1 VDTRLWRRVA
11 IGVAGGAAGY
21 LAARAVR
28 RTVAGGGAVPAAE
41 DTGAGSYGRAAT
53 IYRPLAEVYRFW
65 RDLPNLAQAFG
76 HVVRVDE
83 VDDRRSRWIVEGP
96 GRSEVEFFVEILS
109 EEPQRRIDW
118 LADGAPV
125 PHEGWVEFMRA
136 PGRRGTEVRLHV
148 TYLPDVLSR
157 TDLIPMTGDRAER
170 LVYEAL
176 RRVKQTMEAGE
187 VLTADG
193 QSSGRDAI
201 PERLTGAAAGPA
213 ATGDRA

>member
-1 VDTRLWRRVA
+1 VNTQLWRRVA
-11 IGVAGGAAGY
+11 IGVVAGTGGY
-21 LAARAVR
+21 LAARALR
-28 RTVAGGGAVPAAE
+28 GTVAAGGAAPAAE
-41 DTGAGSYGRAAT
+41 DTGPGSYLRAVT

-65 RDLPNLAQAFG
+65 RDQPTLAQAFEQ
-76 HVVRVDE
+76 VVRVDE
-83 VDDRRSRWIVEGP
+83 IDERRSRWIVEGP
-96 GRSEVEFFVEILS
+96 GSSEEEFFVEILS

-148 TYLPDVLSR
+148 TYLPGVPSR
-157 TDLIPMTGDRAER
+157 TDLIPTSGARAER

-187 VLTADG
+187 VITVEG
-193 QSSGRDAI
+193 QSSGRDTI
-201 PERLTGAAAGPA
+201 PGHLVEAAARPA
-213 ATGDRA
+213 AGGRA